1 MGGRLVVSSLAR
13 RSGMG
18 AGARLVRAAC
28 ATAEAEGALRFEA
41 TVQEENAAF
50 FEALGWEAVRPVSVA
65 RAPHRLMRWP
75 VRRLQR
81 LVEATKRPLGELLR
95 GLRPGGER
103 WVGDDAA
110 PVPGSE
116 LVAGCDAILPAMVAR
131 DPEWAGWCGVLVSA
145 NDLAA
150 MGAARLG
157 CLDALAAP
165 DAAHA
170 ARVMDGVREGAAAF
184 GLPVLG
190 GHTQLGVAPALSV
203 TALGRTAHPVPG
215 GGGRP
220 GDDVV
225 LTADLAGC
233 WRPGYEGSQWDST
246 SGRRAAEIGA
256 MLDAVAAGR
265 PRAAK
270 DVSMA
275 GIGGTLA
282 MLAEAGGCGAE
293 LDLARLPRPEG
304 VRLADWLTCF
314 PGFALL
320 SADSPGRA
328 LPAGPAVNA
337 RCGRLVPGAGVR
349 LVWPDGETVQVLD
362 AGATGLGR
370 A

>member
-1 MGGRLVVSSLAR
+1 
-13 RSGMG
+13 
-18 AGARLVRAAC
+18 
-28 ATAEAEGALRFEA
+28 
-41 TVQEENAAF
+41 
-50 FEALGWEAVRPVSVA
+50 
-65 RAPHRLMRWP
+65 MRWP

-293 LDLARLPRPEG
+293 LDLSRLPRPEG

-362 AGATGLGR
+362 AGPTGLGR